1 MVDVAQ
7 LGIQVKSDGAQKAIA
22 ELRQLEQVGRR
33 AGSMAEAIQGQAQ
46 AAGRGLADM
55 ERAASRAYSTLGR
68 MTGISVAAALGTFAA
83 GLIKAKNEIL
93 ELAKVA
99 EDNRL
104 RPEFVSGLL
113 GAARGAGASES
124 EITAA
129 LRKFSEV
136 SKKAKDDAES
146 FYKAM
151 SNISPGLATAF
162 QNAGTQEERLRLVSD
177 AIKNTTDEVK
187 RLQLAQEAF
196 GTDAER
202 VLRVLGAGRDA
213 LSEYERAAR
222 AMGMAVDQDM
232 IAKARQ
238 ADQVLANLSTV
249 VSANLRAALVEIAPV
264 IANVAAQLG
273 PLATEALRIISL
285 LPGAQGLAATSTLR
299 ARQTGGASEISALQA
314 EAAGLAD
321 DRRYSA
327 TQRVDAIER
336 RIAEIRKTVRDVDA
350 ELANR
355 GEFADPRDLRGQAS
369 ERFRLSGG
377 GAAAPAAF
385 RPRPSLT
392 GGGGG
397 DDSEKTSSFDRALR
411 QMQERNALAQK
422 ELETMGLSTAQ
433 REAALAYERALNVA
447 KRDGETLS
455 AEQLQKLREQSDEY
469 GRIQAA
475 LEEAKRR
482 MRELKELSDF
492 AKSTVSGLFTDM
504 LSGIQQGKGVW
515 ESFAQAA
522 VNALNKIATKLM
534 DMAINNLWQAAFP
547 QGNMFGGGGGLLGAL
562 FGGGGGGGG
571 TFALHELAHF
581 SAKGDAFN
589 NGNIIAFAKGGIVG
603 GPTLFPFAKGTG
615 LMGEAGPEA
624 IMPLRRTANGDLG
637 IIAANSNRPQ
647 TVNINVNV
655 EGANGDQHV
664 IDLVKQG
671 VQAGMSQVQGNIIPT
686 VREGIR
692 RGAIR

>member
-1 MVDVAQ
+1 MADVAT
-7 LGIQVKSDGAQKAIA
+7 LGIRVQSTGAEQATQRLKELQRSAAGA
-22 ELRQLEQVGRR
+22 EVATADLERQALRT
-33 AGSMAEAIQGQAQ
+33 AGSMARAF
-46 AAGRGLADM
+46 AAGAAAGLFAGAVAGLKAMKSELLEIDRVARM
-55 ERAASRAYSTLGR
+55 ANLSLNQVNSLGVLGR
-68 MTGISVAAALGTFAA
+68 MNGLTSAQVNTGITGIAEKLNEARREENELTKLLDANNQKWKDREGNVIGVNAALEVAA
-83 GLIKAKNEIL
+83 GLMASAATNLDRIDIAKKLGLTAEWVPLL
-93 ELAKVA
+93 ENGVRAFAQARAEADALAGTM
-99 EDNRL
+99 DQ
-104 RPEFVSGLL
+104 GLVN
-113 GAARGAGASES
+113 AAKQFDSAWNSAWTAFG
-124 EITAA
+124 TAA
-129 LRKFSEV
+129 KGEIG
-136 SKKAKDDAES
+136 AIAT
-146 FYKAM
+146 
-151 SNISPGLATAF
+151 GLAGLASQASSFLSRLGQAF
-162 QNAGTQEERLRLVSD
+162 QGQFRQVYDQAPAGIQEIPITPSSRPQGMSDATWRTLQGWLRDGRDTSRDFAPWERLRQAGGGGFRS
-177 AIKNTTDEVK
+177 TT
-187 RLQLAQEAF
+187 
-196 GTDAER
+196 
-202 VLRVLGAGRDA
+202 
-213 LSEYERAAR
+213 
-222 AMGMAVDQDM
+222 
-232 IAKARQ
+232 I
-238 ADQVLANLSTV
+238 
-249 VSANLRAALVEIAPV
+249 
-264 IANVAAQLG
+264 
-273 PLATEALRIISL
+273 
-285 LPGAQGLAATSTLR
+285 PGS
-299 ARQTGGASEISALQA
+299 S
-314 EAAGLAD
+314 
-321 DRRYSA
+321 
-327 TQRVDAIER
+327 
-336 RIAEIRKTVRDVDA
+336 
-350 ELANR
+350 
-355 GEFADPRDLRGQAS
+355 
-369 ERFRLSGG
+369 SGG
-377 GAAAPAAF
+377 
-385 RPRPSLT
+385 

-397 DDSEKTSSFDRALR
+397 DSESSFDRALR

-504 LSGIQQGKGVW
+504 LSGIQQGKNVW

-534 DMAINNLWQAAFP
+534 DMAINNLWQSAFP
-547 QGNMFGGGGGLLGAL
+547 SGNMFGGGGGGGLLGAL

-581 SAKGDAFN
+581 SAKGDAFS

-624 IMPLRRTANGDLG
+624 IMPLRRTASGDLG

-647 TVNINVNV
+647 NVNITVNV

-671 VQAGMSQVQGNIIPT
+671 VSAGMSQVQGNIIPT

>member
-1 MVDVAQ
+1 MADVAQ
-7 LGIQVKSDGAQKAIA
+7 LGIQVSSQGVDKAIR
-22 ELRQLEQVGRR
+22 ELRQLEQVGQR
-33 AGSMAEAIQGQAQ
+33 AGIVADQLSGQAS
-46 AAGRGLADM
+46 GVSRSFSDM
-55 ERAASRAYSTLGR
+55 ERSASAASATIGR
-68 MTGISVAAALGTFAA
+68 MFGISVAAALTTFAA
-83 GLIKAKNEIL
+83 GVKKAKDQIL
-93 ELAKVA
+93 EIAKLS
-99 EDNRL
+99 EDTRL
-104 RPEFVSGLL
+104 GPGLLSGLMA
-113 GAARGAGASES
+113 GARGAGASES
-124 EITAA
+124 EITSA

-151 SNISPGLATAF
+151 SNVSPGLATAF
-162 QNAGTQEERLRLVSD
+162 QNAGSQEERLRLISD
-177 AIKNTTDEVK
+177 ALKNTTDEVK

-202 VLRVLGAGRDA
+202 VLRVLGAGSD
-213 LSEYERAAR
+213 EINKFIGAAR
-222 AMGMAVDQDM
+222 SMGMAVDQDM
-232 IAKARQ
+232 IQRAREADKAL
-238 ADQVLANLSTV
+238 ADLGNV
-249 VSANLRAALVEIAPV
+249 VSGNLRMALADLAPAIA
-264 IANVAAQLG
+264 IA
-273 PLATEALRIISL
+273 
-285 LPGAQGLAATSTLR
+285 AQGLASLTAAARDAFRDIGAAIRLGAQALAT
-299 ARQTGGASEISALQA
+299 AQTASGAGDTPGPD
-314 EAAGLAD
+314 GLT
-321 DRRYSA
+321 R
-327 TQRVDAIER
+327 TQRAQKLRDAI
-336 RIAEIRKTVRDVDA
+336 
-350 ELANR
+350 R
-355 GEFADPRDLRGQAS
+355 GHGQGTPMMSGIQMPAGDNPWEGGVSTSAPWQTNITTHSTPLPTSRPNNIGAAAAFQPRPS
-369 ERFRLSGG
+369 LSGG
-377 GAAAPAAF
+377 GG
-385 RPRPSLT
+385 S
-392 GGGGG
+392 GGGGS
-397 DDSEKTSSFDRALR
+397 DSESSFDRALR
-411 QMQERNALAQK
+411 QMQERVALAQK

-455 AEQLQKLREQSDEY
+455 AEQLQKLREQSEEY

-562 FGGGGGGGG
+562 FGGFGGGGSTGTAILAQGG
-571 TFALHELAHF
+571 VFQ
-581 SAKGDAFN
+581 G
-589 NGNIIAFAKGGIVG
+589 GNLTAFAKGGVVN
-603 GPTLFPFAKGTG
+603 GPTIFPFAKGVG
-615 LMGEAGPEA
+615 LMGEAGAEA

-647 TVNINVNV
+647 NVNITVNV

-671 VQAGMSQVQGNIIPT
+671 VEAGMSQVQGNIIPT

>member
-1 MVDVAQ
+1 MADVAT
-7 LGIQVKSDGAQKAIA
+7 LGIRVQSTGAEQATQRLKELQRSAASAEVATSDLERQA
-22 ELRQLEQVGRR
+22 LRT
-33 AGSMAEAIQGQAQ
+33 AGSLARAF
-46 AAGRGLADM
+46 AAGATAGLFAGAVAGLKAMKSELLEIDRVARM
-55 ERAASRAYSTLGR
+55 ANLSLNHVNSLGVLGR
-68 MTGISVAAALGTFAA
+68 MNGLTSAQVNTGITGLAEKLNEARREENELTKLLDANNQKWKDREGNVIGVNAALEVAA
-83 GLIKAKNEIL
+83 GLMASAATNLDRIDIAKKLGLTAEWVPLL
-93 ELAKVA
+93 E
-99 EDNRL
+99 N
-104 RPEFVSGLL
+104 G
-113 GAARGAGASES
+113 
-124 EITAA
+124 
-129 LRKFSEV
+129 
-136 SKKAKDDAES
+136 
-146 FYKAM
+146 
-151 SNISPGLATAF
+151 
-162 QNAGTQEERLRLVSD
+162 
-177 AIKNTTDEVK
+177 
-187 RLQLAQEAF
+187 
-196 GTDAER
+196 
-202 VLRVLGAGRDA
+202 
-213 LSEYERAAR
+213 AR
-222 AMGMAVDQDM
+222 AF
-232 IAKARQ
+232 
-238 ADQVLANLSTV
+238 
-249 VSANLRAALVEIAPV
+249 
-264 IANVAAQLG
+264 AQ
-273 PLATEALRIISL
+273 
-285 LPGAQGLAATSTLR
+285 Q
-299 ARQTGGASEISALQA
+299 QA
-314 EAAGLAD
+314 EAAALSSTIDAGIVRAAKDFDSAWARGWEAFSQAGKGAIMDIGREIAGLAD
-321 DRRYSA
+321 RAGTFLAGLNRRFQGLFKQTYDQAPAGVQVVPFAPSARPNGMSDATWRTLQGWLRDRRSTSGDFA
-327 TQRVDAIER
+327 PWER
-336 RIAEIRKTVRDVDA
+336 
-350 ELANR
+350 
-355 GEFADPRDLRGQAS
+355 LR
-369 ERFRLSGG
+369 ESGG
-377 GAAAPAAF
+377 GGF
-385 RPRPSLT
+385 RSTRIPTS

-397 DDSEKTSSFDRALR
+397 GGNSESDSSFDRALR

-447 KRDGETLS
+447 KRDGETLT

-562 FGGGGGGGG
+562 FGGFGGGGSTGTAILAQGG
-571 TFALHELAHF
+571 VFQ
-581 SAKGDAFN
+581 G
-589 NGNIIAFAKGGIVG
+589 GNLTAFAKGGVVN
-603 GPTLFPFAKGTG
+603 GPTIFPFAKGVG
-615 LMGEAGPEA
+615 LMGEAGAEA

-671 VQAGMSQVQGNIIPT
+671 VEAGMSQVQGNIIPT

>member
-1 MVDVAQ
+1 MADVAT
-7 LGIQVKSDGAQKAIA
+7 LGIRVQSTGAEQATQRLKELQRSAASAEVATSDLERQA
-22 ELRQLEQVGRR
+22 LRT
-33 AGSMAEAIQGQAQ
+33 AGSLARAF
-46 AAGRGLADM
+46 AAGATAGLFAGAVAGLKAMKSELLEIDRVARM
-55 ERAASRAYSTLGR
+55 ANLSLNQVNSLGVLGR
-68 MTGISVAAALGTFAA
+68 MNGLTSAQVNTGITGLAEKLNEARREENELTKLLDANNQKWKDREGNVIGVNAALEVAA
-83 GLIKAKNEIL
+83 GLMASAATNLDRIDIAKKLGLTAEWVPLL
-93 ELAKVA
+93 ENGVRAFAQARAEADALAGTM
-99 EDNRL
+99 DQ
-104 RPEFVSGLL
+104 GLVN
-113 GAARGAGASES
+113 AAKQFDSAWNSAWTAFG
-124 EITAA
+124 TAA
-129 LRKFSEV
+129 KGEIAAIATGLAGLASQASSLLSRLGQAFQGQFRQVYDQAPAGVQEIP
-136 SKKAKDDAES
+136 
-146 FYKAM
+146 
-151 SNISPGLATAF
+151 ISPSSRPRDMSEATWRTLQGWLRDGRDTSRDFAPW
-162 QNAGTQEERLRLVSD
+162 ERLRQAGGGGFRS
-177 AIKNTTDEVK
+177 TT
-187 RLQLAQEAF
+187 
-196 GTDAER
+196 
-202 VLRVLGAGRDA
+202 
-213 LSEYERAAR
+213 
-222 AMGMAVDQDM
+222 
-232 IAKARQ
+232 I
-238 ADQVLANLSTV
+238 
-249 VSANLRAALVEIAPV
+249 P
-264 IANVAAQLG
+264 
-273 PLATEALRIISL
+273 
-285 LPGAQGLAATSTLR
+285 
-299 ARQTGGASEISALQA
+299 TGSS
-314 EAAGLAD
+314 
-321 DRRYSA
+321 
-327 TQRVDAIER
+327 
-336 RIAEIRKTVRDVDA
+336 
-350 ELANR
+350 
-355 GEFADPRDLRGQAS
+355 
-369 ERFRLSGG
+369 SGG
-377 GAAAPAAF
+377 
-385 RPRPSLT
+385 

-397 DDSEKTSSFDRALR
+397 DSESSFDRALR

-455 AEQLQKLREQSDEY
+455 AEQLQKLREQSEEY

-562 FGGGGGGGG
+562 FGGFGGGGSTGTAILAQGG
-571 TFALHELAHF
+571 VFQ
-581 SAKGDAFN
+581 G
-589 NGNIIAFAKGGIVG
+589 GNLTAFAKGGVVN
-603 GPTLFPFAKGTG
+603 GPTIFPFAKGVG
-615 LMGEAGPEA
+615 LMGEAGAEA

-671 VQAGMSQVQGNIIPT
+671 VEAGMSQVQGNIIPT

>member
-1 MVDVAQ
+1 MADVAT
-7 LGIQVKSDGAQKAIA
+7 LGIRVQSTGAEQATQRLKELQRSAAGA
-22 ELRQLEQVGRR
+22 EVATADLERQALRT
-33 AGSMAEAIQGQAQ
+33 AGSMARAF
-46 AAGRGLADM
+46 AAGAAAGLFAGAVAGLKAMKSELLEIDRVARM
-55 ERAASRAYSTLGR
+55 ANLSLNQVNSLGVLGR
-68 MTGISVAAALGTFAA
+68 MNGLTSAQVNTGITGIAEKLNEARREENELTKLLDANNQKWKDREGNVIGVNAALEVAA
-83 GLIKAKNEIL
+83 GLMASAATNLDRIDIAKKLGLTAEWVPLL
-93 ELAKVA
+93 ENGVRAFAQARAEADALAGTM
-99 EDNRL
+99 DQ
-104 RPEFVSGLL
+104 GLVN
-113 GAARGAGASES
+113 AAKQFDSAWNSAWTAFG
-124 EITAA
+124 TAA
-129 LRKFSEV
+129 KGEIG
-136 SKKAKDDAES
+136 AIAT
-146 FYKAM
+146 
-151 SNISPGLATAF
+151 GLAGLASQASSFLSRLGQAF
-162 QNAGTQEERLRLVSD
+162 QGQFRQVYDQAPAGIQEIPITPSSRPQGMSDATWRTLQGWLRDGRDTSRDFAPWERLRQAGGGGFRS
-177 AIKNTTDEVK
+177 TT
-187 RLQLAQEAF
+187 
-196 GTDAER
+196 
-202 VLRVLGAGRDA
+202 
-213 LSEYERAAR
+213 
-222 AMGMAVDQDM
+222 
-232 IAKARQ
+232 I
-238 ADQVLANLSTV
+238 
-249 VSANLRAALVEIAPV
+249 
-264 IANVAAQLG
+264 
-273 PLATEALRIISL
+273 
-285 LPGAQGLAATSTLR
+285 PGS
-299 ARQTGGASEISALQA
+299 S
-314 EAAGLAD
+314 
-321 DRRYSA
+321 
-327 TQRVDAIER
+327 
-336 RIAEIRKTVRDVDA
+336 
-350 ELANR
+350 
-355 GEFADPRDLRGQAS
+355 
-369 ERFRLSGG
+369 SGG
-377 GAAAPAAF
+377 
-385 RPRPSLT
+385 

-397 DDSEKTSSFDRALR
+397 DSESSFDRALR

-504 LSGIQQGKGVW
+504 LSGIQQGKNVW

-547 QGNMFGGGGGLLGAL
+547 QGNMFGGGGGGGLLGAL
-562 FGGGGGGGG
+562 FGGFGGGGGG

-581 SAKGDAFN
+581 SAKGDAFS

-624 IMPLRRTANGDLG
+624 IMPLRRTASGDLG

-647 TVNINVNV
+647 NVNITVNV

-671 VQAGMSQVQGNIIPT
+671 VSAGMSQVQGNIIPT

>member
-1 MVDVAQ
+1 MADVAQ
-7 LGIQVKSDGAQKAIA
+7 LGIQVSSQGVDKAIR
-22 ELRQLEQVGRR
+22 ELRQLEQVGQR
-33 AGSMAEAIQGQAQ
+33 AGIVADQLSGQAS
-46 AAGRGLADM
+46 GVSRSFSDM
-55 ERAASRAYSTLGR
+55 ERSASAASATIGR
-68 MTGISVAAALGTFAA
+68 MFGISVAAALTTFAA
-83 GLIKAKNEIL
+83 GVKKAKDQIL
-93 ELAKVA
+93 EIAKLS
-99 EDNRL
+99 EDTRL
-104 RPEFVSGLL
+104 GPGLVSGLMA
-113 GAARGAGASES
+113 GARGSGASES
-124 EITAA
+124 EITSA

-151 SNISPGLATAF
+151 SNVSPGLATAF
-162 QNAGTQEERLRLVSD
+162 QNAGSQEERLRLISD
-177 AIKNTTDEVK
+177 ALRNTTDEVK

-202 VLRVLGAGRDA
+202 VLRVLGAGSD
-213 LSEYERAAR
+213 EINKFIGAAR
-222 AMGMAVDQDM
+222 SMGMAVDQDM
-232 IAKARQ
+232 IQRAREADKAL
-238 ADQVLANLSTV
+238 ADLGNV
-249 VSANLRAALVEIAPV
+249 VSGNLRMALADLAPAIA
-264 IANVAAQLG
+264 IA
-273 PLATEALRIISL
+273 
-285 LPGAQGLAATSTLR
+285 AQGLASLTAAARDAFQQIGAAIRLGAQALATAQTASGAGDTPGPDGLTRAQRAQRLR
-299 ARQTGGASEISALQA
+299 DAIRGHGQGTPMMSGIQMPAGDNPWEGGVSISAPWQTNITTPSTPLPTS
-314 EAAGLAD
+314 
-321 DRRYSA
+321 RPNN
-327 TQRVDAIER
+327 I
-336 RIAEIRKTVRDVDA
+336 
-350 ELANR
+350 
-355 GEFADPRDLRGQAS
+355 
-369 ERFRLSGG
+369 
-377 GAAAPAAF
+377 GAAAAF
-385 RPRPSLT
+385 RPRPSLS

-397 DDSEKTSSFDRALR
+397 DDDAKKASTFDRALR

-547 QGNMFGGGGGLLGAL
+547 ASGGGGGLFGSLLGGL
-562 FGGGGGGGG
+562 IGGLGGGGDKFAIKSAHGNVFYGGNVVPFARGG
-571 TFALHELAHF
+571 V
-581 SAKGDAFN
+581 
-589 NGNIIAFAKGGIVG
+589 VG
-603 GPTLFPFAKGTG
+603 GPTAFPMSGGRTG
-615 LMGEAGPEA
+615 LMGEAGAEA

-647 TVNINVNV
+647 TVNITVNV